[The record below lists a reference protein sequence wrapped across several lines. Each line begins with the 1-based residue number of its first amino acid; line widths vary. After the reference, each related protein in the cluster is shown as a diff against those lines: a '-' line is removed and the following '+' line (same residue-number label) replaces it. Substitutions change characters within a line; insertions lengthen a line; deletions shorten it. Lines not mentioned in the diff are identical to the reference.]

1 MKYLYI
7 KSHTASFSYHNC
19 IFCSFLSGMGTVN
32 VDELQ
37 TILQSKEAKI
47 RELEEKVRLQ
57 NEEIVQL
64 RSHLDKFQSVFPY
77 HNPVSPNPRN
87 NNINL
92 ARPRKQ
98 RAQGISAEPQS
109 QISIQ
114 ELSQQTLPSYPKK
127 DRWAHLFVSIICQW
141 LLSTCE
147 TTQV

>member
-1 MKYLYI
+1 
-7 KSHTASFSYHNC
+7 
-19 IFCSFLSGMGTVN
+19 MGTVN
-32 VDELQ
+32 AAELQ
-37 TILQSKEAKI
+37 ALLASKEAKI
-47 RELEEKVRLQ
+47 AELEEKVRLQ

-77 HNPVSPNPRN
+77 HNPVSPTHLN

-127 DRWAHLFVSIICQW
+127 DR
-141 LLSTCE
+141 
-147 TTQV
+147 